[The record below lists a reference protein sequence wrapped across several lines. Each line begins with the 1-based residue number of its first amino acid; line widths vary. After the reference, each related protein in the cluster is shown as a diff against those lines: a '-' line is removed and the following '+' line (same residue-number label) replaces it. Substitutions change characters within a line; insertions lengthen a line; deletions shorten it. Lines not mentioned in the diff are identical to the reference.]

1 MAGYRLYH
9 EYAYSGFAYSGP
21 HKPGQGSEYGRYY
34 STFAYKLRNITFS
47 GFTGTDSCGRKN
59 VAISNEMAGDGE
71 GGPDGGGWSAVYGKA
86 TCYPVIVEQ
95 SNFTNVPTYA
105 RVRFSEQ
112 TVQNGLCMLY
122 DDGSLVGM
130 PTDDRSVPYHQL
142 VSSVPHEWPTEVL
155 RDCTAWADLGFPDGE
170 VGGGSC
176 LWWIKFY
183 NVIRIH
189 YVPYNP

>member
-1 MAGYRLYH
+1 M
-9 EYAYSGFAYSGP
+9 
-21 HKPGQGSEYGRYY
+21 
-34 STFAYKLRNITFS
+34 
-47 GFTGTDSCGRKN
+47 
-59 VAISNEMAGDGE
+59 
-71 GGPDGGGWSAVYGKA
+71 
-86 TCYPVIVEQ
+86 
-95 SNFTNVPTYA
+95 
-105 RVRFSEQ
+105 
-112 TVQNGLCMLY
+112 QNGLCMLY

-183 NVIRIH
+183 SHITAAITNSNRRGVIH
-189 YVPYNP
+189 SGYSGTSYSSGDCADFQDDNSM